1 MANKQEI
8 YESLNKLVSQS
19 YSYAASLD
27 LGPERIEAFEL
38 SEALRRLQRRGA
50 ASQMLAATNPLMAFS
65 GDEDECDD
73 DDDWDEDND

>member
-1 MANKQEI
+1 MATKQEI
-8 YESLNKLVSQS
+8 SESLSKLVSQA

-50 ASQMLAATNPLMAFS
+50 ASVMLAATNPLAALCEQE
-65 GDEDECDD
+65 DEDEDD
-73 DDDWDEDND
+73 

>member
-1 MANKQEI
+1 MATKQEI
-8 YESLNKLVSQS
+8 SESLQKLVGQA

-50 ASQMLAATNPLMAFS
+50 ASVMLAATNPLAALYEQE
-65 GDEDECDD
+65 DEDEDGWDKEDD
-73 DDDWDEDND
+73 

>member
-1 MANKQEI
+1 MTTKQEI
-8 YESLNKLVSQS
+8 SESLSKLVGQA

-50 ASQMLAATNPLMAFS
+50 ASAMLAATNPLATLC
-65 GDEDECDD
+65 EQENED
-73 DDDWDEDND
+73 DDDWDEDDD